1 MDDTE
6 FLADRAQQEI
16 SAALKSS
23 NPRVRD
29 VHLDMADAYL
39 LRLRE
44 TQAESRRSK
53 FRLLNFS
60 S

>member
-23 NPRVRD
+23 NRRVRD

-39 LRLRE
+39 LRLRAAK
-44 TQAESRRSK
+44 AESRRSK
-53 FRLLNFS
+53 FRLLYFS
-60 S
+60 G